1 MHILMLI
8 YAAIVAVPAFS
19 IWLILWATS
28 KRVVVPTNMVHI
40 VQSGRK
46 TVSYGKG
53 RAAGNVF
60 YQWPSH
66 IPFIG
71 VTVTE
76 LQESVFTVELN
87 NYEAYDSGRLPF
99 KVDVRAFYRISDSDV
114 AAHRVSSFAQLQAQL
129 QAVLQ
134 GAVRRVLATNPLES
148 IMQDRSKLGGEFTQE
163 VDPQLTEWGVQ
174 TVKSIEFMDIRDHD
188 GSQVI
193 ANIMAKEKSRIDM
206 ESRIAVATNSQ
217 AAQSR
222 EIEAQQAVQIRK
234 TEAEQMIGQRQAEA
248 QKNVGLAGQQA
259 QQEVLAQTKIT
270 AEREMDVKRVNEV
283 QQASIDKDVA
293 EVHAQQIK
301 AVSVTEAEGQA
312 QQTEIVAKGN
322 LEASKRAAEGIKVTG
337 LAKAEA
343 EAAMLQ
349 APVTAQV
356 NLAKEIGS
364 NDGYQKY
371 LIGVRQVEANQ
382 AVGVA
387 QAEAIGKANVK
398 VIANGGTVSGGISSI
413 AEIFSSKG
421 GTAIASMLEGL
432 AQTEE
437 GSALLARISPTPPTK

>member
-1 MHILMLI
+1 MHISILI
-8 YAAIVAVPAFS
+8 YAAVVAVPAIFS
-19 IWLILWATS
+19 VWLILWATS

-53 RAAGNVF
+53 RTAGNVF

-206 ESRIAVATNSQ
+206 ESRIREAWNFGGGYAEMRL
-217 AAQSR
+217 AANPYPRHPADADPRSNNCAQ
-222 EIEAQQAVQIRK
+222 IE
-234 TEAEQMIGQRQAEA
+234 
-248 QKNVGLAGQQA
+248 LAQA
-259 QQEVLAQTKIT
+259 Q
-270 AEREMDVKRVNEV
+270 
-283 QQASIDKDVA
+283 
-293 EVHAQQIK
+293 
-301 AVSVTEAEGQA
+301 
-312 QQTEIVAKGN
+312 
-322 LEASKRAAEGIKVTG
+322 
-337 LAKAEA
+337 AKALLKV
-343 EAAMLQ
+343 AA
-349 APVTAQV
+349 VTP
-356 NLAKEIGS
+356 I
-364 NDGYQKY
+364 
-371 LIGVRQVEANQ
+371 
-382 AVGVA
+382 
-387 QAEAIGKANVK
+387 
-398 VIANGGTVSGGISSI
+398 
-413 AEIFSSKG
+413 
-421 GTAIASMLEGL
+421 
-432 AQTEE
+432 
-437 GSALLARISPTPPTK
+437 